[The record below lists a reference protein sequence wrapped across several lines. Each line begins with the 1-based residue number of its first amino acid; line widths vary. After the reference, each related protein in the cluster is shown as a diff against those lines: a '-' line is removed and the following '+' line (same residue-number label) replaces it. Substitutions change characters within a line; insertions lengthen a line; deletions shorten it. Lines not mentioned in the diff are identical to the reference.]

1 MSGVNSVGAIGGGTQ
16 ICIIHSVWSEGEETK
31 EEDELET
38 CRRIVTN
45 GIGESED
52 VDDMSSSQT
61 SDTATENCEV
71 AGFPIVLSDC
81 SVDEV
86 ENSNEMSVKL
96 SPQVRQD
103 KTLT

>member
-1 MSGVNSVGAIGGGTQ
+1 
-16 ICIIHSVWSEGEETK
+16 
-31 EEDELET
+31 
-38 CRRIVTN
+38 
-45 GIGESED
+45 
-52 VDDMSSSQT
+52 MSSSQT

-71 AGFPIVLSDC
+71 AGFPIVLSDS